1 MGAPKTAVMLAGTL
15 RPLPLRAAMDVPVLC
30 LPIGERGAVID
41 AWIDALNTVP
51 DLADVFVVM
60 NTEDDHRVVSE
71 HVRQSMRTR
80 DVTWTMHAI
89 AEPAS
94 WRGTAG
100 ILHDV
105 TVTLG
110 GDPDDTVL
118 VIEAHTLPP
127 NTLYPTVSAFEVA
140 QTEHLAGVVGVCGLD
155 EPAGVA
161 AFTKHA
167 ICQMPPIGYHDI
179 KEQFL
184 PALYEQ
190 SMRVRTA
197 WQGERAYRL
206 RTREE
211 YIDAVRV
218 SRIDE
223 RTMQTTPRIADGL
236 TFPDSITID
245 GCSIIEEGVTLEA
258 DVVVHDSVVLPGAH
272 IEEGAV
278 VSRSVIGHGIRVPAK
293 QRVVREIIARGS
305 LDMEPATFPN
315 KRRGRSV
322 RKTNTVQGAVGT
334 R

>member
-1 MGAPKTAVMLAGTL
+1 MGAPNTAVMLAGTL
-15 RPLPLRAAMDVPVLC
+15 RPLPLRAALDVPVLC

-41 AWIDALNTVP
+41 AWIQALDTVP
-51 DLADVFVVM
+51 ELTDVFVVM
-60 NTEDDHRVVSE
+60 NTAEDHRMVSE
-71 HVRQSMRTR
+71 HVRQSMRTQ
-80 DVTWTMHAI
+80 DVSWTMHAI

-110 GDPDDTVL
+110 GDPEDMVI

-127 NTLYPTVSAFEVA
+127 NTLYPTVSAFEVT
-140 QTEHLAGVVGVCGLD
+140 QTEQLAGIVGVCGLD

-190 SMRVRTA
+190 NMRVRTA

-206 RTREE
+206 RTRDE
-211 YIDAVRV
+211 YINAVRV
-218 SRIDE
+218 SRLNE
-223 RTMQTTPRIADGL
+223 RSMKTTPRIADGL
-236 TFPDSITID
+236 DVPASATID
-245 GCSIIEEGVTLEA
+245 GCSIIEHDVTLEA
-258 DVVVHDSVVLPGAH
+258 DAVVHDSVVLPGAH
-272 IEEGAV
+272 IERGAV
-278 VSRSVIGHGIRVPAK
+278 VSRCVIGRGVRVPAN
-293 QRVVREIIARGS
+293 QRVVREIVAVKTEETDPGT
-305 LDMEPATFPN
+305 LPN
-315 KRRGRSV
+315 KRRGRAV
-322 RKTNTVQGAVGT
+322 RKASSVQGTVES